1 MNISQATAQIL
12 WETLNGVMYD
22 LSVGNIVDANE
33 TVGDLIDM
41 LEQAGANPDAFLYF
55 RIDRKMVKVVSFGAK
70 AFRYTRAKARA
81 TSPPAGVAAPGSGPR
96 C

>member
-33 TVGDLIDM
+33 TVGDMIVM
-41 LEQAGANPDAFLYF
+41 LEQAGANPDAP
-55 RIDRKMVKVVSFGAK
+55 INNEGESK
-70 AFRYTRAKARA
+70 
-81 TSPPAGVAAPGSGPR
+81 
-96 C
+96 